1 MVFMENELIS
11 QYMRIALD
19 IASRILSGELEEHRK
34 ISGRSL
40 LSSEYN
46 VSPET
51 IRKAIKLLS
60 DMKVVETKEKSGIV
74 ILSRDNAKRYID
86 SFHNRHEQQQLRIE
100 LKELMEEYNTISKK
114 LFSVYDKLIS
124 SQQNPLPFDKTLP
137 NYEVKIQVGSDKIGK
152 NLSDL
157 HFWQATGATI
167 IAIRRNKNDIISPGP
182 YAELYE
188 GDIIVFVG
196 LPDSVY
202 AVNQF
207 LNGTITT

>member
-1 MVFMENELIS
+1 MENELIS

-19 IASRILSGELEEHRK
+19 IASRIVSGELEEHRK

>member
-1 MVFMENELIS
+1 MENDLIP

-19 IASRILSGELEEHRK
+19 IASRIVSGELEEQQK

-40 LSSEYN
+40 LSSEYS

-51 IRKAIKLLS
+51 IRKAVKLLS

-74 ILSRDNAKRYID
+74 ILSRDNAKRYTEH
-86 SFHNRHEQQQLRIE
+86 FNNRHEQYKLRSE
-100 LKELMEEYNTISKK
+100 LKELMEEYSAISKK

-124 SQQNPLPFDKTLP
+124 AQQNPLPFDKTLP
-137 NYEVKIQVGSDKIGK
+137 NYEVKIQQGSDKIGK

-167 IAIRRNKNDIISPGP
+167 IAIRRNKNDILSPGP

-196 LPDSVY
+196 SPDSVY
-202 AVNQF
+202 AVQQF
-207 LNGTITT
+207 LNGSTS